1 MTVLGIL
8 VVLTHLA
15 GGWMDGGR
23 PVKVLALDIGSV
35 RIGVATSDE
44 TELLASPYGMV
55 RRRSAQDSLVAILRT
70 VEETQ
75 AGLVVVGLPV
85 SFDGTLHAQ
94 AKSVQAFAEK
104 LRKRLSV
111 PLVYADETLSTVRAE
126 EKLRASGVRSDRM
139 AERIDAAA
147 AAVILQDYL
156 DARRQTSP
164 GTLPSFAGNEEDN
177 APS

>member
-1 MTVLGIL
+1 
-8 VVLTHLA
+8 
-15 GGWMDGGR
+15 MDGRR
-23 PVKVLALDIGSV
+23 PMKVLALDIGSV

-44 TELLASPYGMV
+44 TELLASPYGV
-55 RRRSAQDSLVAILRT
+55 IRRRSAQSSLVAILRT
-70 VEETQ
+70 VEETK

-126 EKLRASGVRSDRM
+126 DKLRASGVRSDRI
-139 AERIDAAA
+139 AERIDSAA

-156 DARRQTSP
+156 DARRQTP
-164 GTLPSFAGNEEDN
+164 AGPLPSFVGNEDN
-177 APS
+177 SPS